1 MASQLVLEC
10 VAATLSPMATG
21 AGPVRVLRIIARLNI
36 GGPAIQ
42 AITLT
47 RLLEP
52 RGYDTVLL
60 RGRESSTEGAID
72 PLASEIGVSPVYVAG
87 LRRNL
92 GVHDVA
98 AFVGIMRWLQRFR
111 PEILHTHTAK
121 AGALGRLAALLMPWA
136 RPRVIVHT
144 FHGHVF
150 QGEFSPRVSRLLAR
164 IECFLARRTTRI
176 VAVSEEVKADLVR
189 LGVAPSD
196 RIEVI
201 RLGFDLSRFLRDG
214 EDREAVR
221 RSTRARLRIP
231 QEANVVG
238 LIARVVKV
246 KRVDRFIEMARLLAD
261 RDDLYFLVVG
271 DGDRR
276 SELEASPAARE
287 LGERLK
293 WTGFE
298 RDIPAM
304 CFAADV
310 VTLTSDNEGTP
321 VCLIEAQAAGTPVV
335 STRVGGV
342 GTVVLEGATGRVV
355 DRDPCVLAE
364 AVGALLDDP
373 DVRADWGRRG
383 REHVLKNFSIE
394 RLVDDVDDLYCRLL
408 SRSVSAHL

>member
-394 RLVDDVDDLYCRLL
+394 RLVDDVNDLYCRLL

>member
-201 RLGFDLSRFLRDG
+201 RLGLDLSRFLRDG

-394 RLVDDVDDLYCRLL
+394 RLVDDVNDLYCRLL